1 MHTKLVSTSES
12 SFTKADLEQFGI
24 SVDNF
29 NPTDPKFLNNR
40 KKCLFKPFGKED
52 IKRFELPGSGEIED
66 EGANERLDIQD
77 VPSYSHLA
85 RNPTEDEIT
94 QATRDVIGYLQ
105 TNLTFRYE
113 GRTRATRRLLS
124 DELGWT
130 EVECEEFTGGYPG
143 LLFSTPGRYIGKEFA
158 GWWFQSLQE
167 WWTKDSWDADVL
179 AGPSIQIIIATD
191 GIGRGDR
198 ILMLSFFGPRH
209 GRILQACYDSRS
221 QKLELRISPIFS
233 FLEKDDDSFDLF
245 LRFMASS
252 PPEAMNLDLSKLSLQ
267 SR

>member
-1 MHTKLVSTSES
+1 MSSHREESQNLVKYMHTKLVSTSES

-130 EVECEEFTGGYPG
+130 EVE
-143 LLFSTPGRYIGKEFA
+143 
-158 GWWFQSLQE
+158 
-167 WWTKDSWDADVL
+167 
-179 AGPSIQIIIATD
+179 
-191 GIGRGDR
+191 
-198 ILMLSFFGPRH
+198 
-209 GRILQACYDSRS
+209 
-221 QKLELRISPIFS
+221 
-233 FLEKDDDSFDLF
+233 
-245 LRFMASS
+245 
-252 PPEAMNLDLSKLSLQ
+252 
-267 SR
+267 